1 MSDGFYLGGVV
12 DPATGERG
20 EDPLHYDGGD
30 LTTHGVIVG
39 MTGSGKTGLGIIYLE
54 EALLAGVP
62 TLILDPKGD
71 MTNLLL
77 TFPDLLPE
85 DFRPWIDEAQAR
97 KEGKSV
103 DELAADTAELWR
115 NGLAGWDQ
123 GPDRIR
129 KLRDAADFV
138 VYTPGSSAGVPV
150 NIVGSLRAPGTPFDD
165 EAEAL
170 RDEIEGFVSGLLGL
184 VGIDADPIS
193 SREHILLANL
203 VEHAWR
209 QGQDLD
215 LAALLGQ
222 IQQPPLRK
230 LGVFDIDTFFPE
242 KDRLALAMKLNGLIA
257 SPAFAAWLQGPPLD
271 VGRLLFDDQGRPQ
284 ASVMY
289 LAHLSEEERQFIVTL
304 LLSKV
309 VTWMRQQSGTGDLR
323 ALVYMDEVY
332 GFVPP
337 TANPPAKKPILTLL
351 KQARAFGVGLMLST
365 QNPVDLDYKAMSNAG
380 TWNVGRLQTERDKAR
395 ILEALQSA
403 RGDSDVAELDRTVS
417 GLGKRQ
423 FLLHNTREK
432 QPALFTTRWAM
443 SYLRGPMTKQQV
455 EQLSEAARARLLP
468 EPEAEPATAG
478 EPAAAGAPVAARQAG
493 RSPTA
498 PELGAD
504 ESPVA
509 PTVADGVPVGYLD
522 PAAPWAE
529 AVGAAPGGH
538 RLQAALAARVHLF
551 YDETR
556 ADLKHEEEYEAVFT
570 PLGERF
576 DPETGVAVDYDDRD
590 FRDDPPKGAVYALPE
605 ADLSR
610 KGYFT
615 EAERAIRDW
624 LYRNRSI
631 EIYRCPGLKLYS
643 RAGESREDFAAR
655 CDRVAGEMAD
665 AEIAKERDRFETKLR
680 RLRDQAAAAERRLD
694 ELQVDVSGRRRNEV
708 LEGVGDLLGG
718 LLGGRRS
725 SRSVTR
731 ASRRRS
737 QTRSTEA
744 RLRAAEDKLEDKLA
758 AIQEAEQALYDE
770 VALTTDGWDGKAEV
784 IEAVEVGLE
793 KQDIDVE
800 GVTLAWIPVGS

>member
-1 MSDGFYLGGVV
+1 MSEGFYLGGVV
-12 DPATGERG
+12 DPATGDQGDERV
-20 EDPLHYDGGD
+20 HYDGGD

-62 TLILDPKGD
+62 TLIVDPKGD

-77 TFPDLLPE
+77 TFPDLLPA
-85 DFRPWIDEAQAR
+85 DFEPWVDEAQAR
-97 KEGKSV
+97 KEGKTV
-103 DELAADTAELWR
+103 PELAADTAELWR
-115 NGLAGWDQ
+115 DGLAGWDQ
-123 GPDRIR
+123 GPERIQA
-129 KLRDAADFV
+129 LRDAADFV
-138 VYTPGSSAGVPV
+138 VYTPGSAAGVPV
-150 NIVGSLRAPGTPFDD
+150 NIVGSLQAPGVAFDD

-209 QGQDLD
+209 QGEDLD
-215 LAALLGQ
+215 LAGLLGR

-230 LGVFDIDTFFPE
+230 LGVFDVDTFFPE

-257 SPAFAAWLQGPPLD
+257 SPAFAAWLEGPPLD
-271 VGRLLFDDQGRPQ
+271 VGRLLFDEEGKPQ
-284 ASVMY
+284 ASVVY
-289 LAHLSEEERQFIVTL
+289 LAHLSDEERQFIVTL

-323 ALVYMDEVY
+323 ALVYMDEVF

-351 KQARAFGVGLMLST
+351 KQARAFGVGLLLST

-403 RGDSDVAELDRTVS
+403 RGDSDVAELDRSVS

-423 FLLHNTREK
+423 FLLHNTRE
-432 QPALFTTRWAM
+432 PAPVLFTTRWAM
-443 SYLRGPMTKQQV
+443 SYLRGPLTKEQV
-455 EQLSEAARARLLP
+455 ERLSGEARERL
-468 EPEAEPATAG
+468 AEPAPPPAAAPATATAAAPAEVAA
-478 EPAAAGAPVAARQAG
+478 EPAAPVDEGA
-493 RSPTA
+493 T
-498 PELGAD
+498 
-504 ESPVA
+504 PVA
-509 PTVADGVPVGYLD
+509 PVVAEGIPVAYLD

-529 AVGAAPGGH
+529 AVGAAPGGT
-538 RLQAALAARVHLF
+538 RLQAAIAARVHLF
-551 YDETR
+551 YDEAR
-556 ADLKHEEEYEAVFT
+556 ADLKHDEEYEAVFM

-576 DPETGVAVDYDDRD
+576 DPATGVAVDYDDRD
-590 FRDDPPKGAVYALPE
+590 FRSEPPDGAVYELPE
-605 ADLSR
+605 ADLS
-610 KGYFT
+610 KKTYFT

-631 EIYRCPGLKLYS
+631 EIHRCAPLKLYS
-643 RAGESREDFAAR
+643 RAGEGRDDFAAR
-655 CDRVAGEMAD
+655 CDQAAQDMAD
-665 AEIAKERDRFETKLR
+665 AQVAKERDRFETKLR
-680 RLRDQAAAAERRLD
+680 RLREQAADAERRLD
-694 ELQVDVSGRRRNEV
+694 EMRGTVSDRRRNEV
-708 LEGVGDLLGG
+708 LDGVGSLLGG

-725 SRSVTR
+725 TRALSR

-737 QTRSTEA
+737 ETRRSESQ
-744 RLRAAEDKLEDKLA
+744 LRSVEDKLDQKLA
-758 AIQEAEQALYDE
+758 AIQEMEQDLYDE
-770 VALTTDGWDGKAEV
+770 VAEISDDWEEKAAD
-784 IEAVEVGLE
+784 IETIEVGLE
-793 KQDIDVE
+793 KQDITVA
-800 GVTLAWIPVGS
+800 GLVVVWLPVAHPA

>member
-12 DPATGERG
+12 DPATGERA
-20 EDPLHYDGGD
+20 DDRVLYDGSD

-39 MTGSGKTGLGIIYLE
+39 MTGSGKTGLGVIYLE

-62 TLILDPKGD
+62 TLVIDPKGD

-85 DFRPWIDEAQAR
+85 DFEPWVDEGQAR
-97 KEGKSV
+97 KEDKSV
-103 DELAADTAELWR
+103 AELAADTAELWR

-123 GPDRIR
+123 GPERIQA
-129 KLRDAADFV
+129 LRDAADFV

-150 NIVGSLRAPGTPFDD
+150 NIVGSLAAPAVDFDD

-209 QGQDLD
+209 QGTHLD
-215 LAALLGQ
+215 LASLLGQ
-222 IQQPPLRK
+222 IQQPPFRK

-242 KDRLALAMKLNGLIA
+242 KDRLALAMQLNGLIA
-257 SPAFAAWLQGPPLD
+257 SPAFGAWLEGPPLD
-271 VGRLLFDDQGRPQ
+271 VGRLLFGEDGKPQ
-284 ASVMY
+284 ASIVY
-289 LAHLSEEERQFIVTL
+289 LAHLSDEERQFIVTL

-323 ALVYMDEVY
+323 ALVYMDEVF

-351 KQARAFGVGLMLST
+351 KQARAFGVGLLLST

-403 RGDSDVAELDRTVS
+403 TGATDIGELDKTVS

-423 FLLHNTREK
+423 FVLHNTREK
-432 QPALFTTRWAM
+432 EPALFTTRWAM
-443 SYLRGPMTKQQV
+443 SYLRGPLTKAQV
-455 EQLSEAARARLLP
+455 EQLSGEARKRLAEP
-468 EPEAEPATAG
+468 EP
-478 EPAAAGAPVAARQAG
+478 EPAAAAAADSQESAAA
-493 RSPTA
+493 PTA
-498 PELGAD
+498 AEPRPELADD

-509 PTVADGVPVGYLD
+509 PTVADGVEVAYLD
-522 PAAPWAE
+522 LAAPWAA
-529 AVGAAPGGH
+529 AVGASPGGT
-538 RLQAALAARVHLF
+538 RFQAAIAARVHLF
-551 YDETR
+551 YDETH
-556 ADLKHEEEYEAVFT
+556 ADLKHDEEYEAVFT
-570 PLGERF
+570 PLGKRL
-576 DPETGVAVDYDDRD
+576 DPEVGVAVDFDDRD
-590 FRDDPPKGAVYALPE
+590 FRPDPPEGAVYVLPE
-605 ADLSR
+605 ADLA
-610 KGYFT
+610 KKTYFT
-615 EAERAIRDW
+615 DAERAIRDW
-624 LYRNRSI
+624 LHRNRSI
-631 EIYRCPGLKLYS
+631 EIYKCPGLKLYS
-643 RAGESREDFAAR
+643 RAGEPRDEFAAR
-655 CDRVAGEMAD
+655 CDQAAQDMSD
-665 AEIAKERDRFETKLR
+665 AEIAKQRDRFEAKLR
-680 RLRDQAAAAERRLD
+680 RLRDQAADAERRLD
-694 ELQVDVSGRRRNEV
+694 ELRVDVSGRRRNEV

-725 SRSVTR
+725 SRSMSR
-731 ASRRRS
+731 ATRRRG

-744 RLRAAEDKLEDKLA
+744 RLRTAEDKLGDKLA
-758 AIQEAEQALYDE
+758 AIQDAEQALYDE
-770 VALTTDGWDGKAEV
+770 VAAINDEWEDKAAE
-784 IEAVEVGLE
+784 IEAVEIGLE
-793 KQDIDVE
+793 KQDIDVTD
-800 GVTLAWIPVGS
+800 VVLVWLPVA

>member
-1 MSDGFYLGGVV
+1 MSEGFYLGGVV
-12 DPATGERG
+12 DPATGERSDG
-20 EDPLHYDGGD
+20 PVHYDGGD

-62 TLILDPKGD
+62 TLIVDPKGD

-77 TFPDLLPE
+77 TFPDLLPA
-85 DFRPWIDEAQAR
+85 DFEPWVDDAQAR

-103 DELAADTAELWR
+103 PELAADTAELWR
-115 NGLAGWDQ
+115 DGLAGWDQ
-123 GPDRIR
+123 GPERIQA
-129 KLRDAADFV
+129 LRDAADFV

-150 NIVGSLRAPGTPFDD
+150 NIVGSLQAPAVPFDD

-230 LGVFDIDTFFPE
+230 LGVFDVDTFFPE

-257 SPAFAAWLQGPPLD
+257 SPAFAAWLEGPPLD
-271 VGRLLFDDQGRPQ
+271 VGRLLFDESGKPQ

-289 LAHLSEEERQFIVTL
+289 LAHLSDEERQFIVTL

-323 ALVYMDEVY
+323 ALVYMDEVF

-351 KQARAFGVGLMLST
+351 KQARAFGVGLLLST

-403 RGDSDVAELDRTVS
+403 RGDSDVGKLDRTVS

-423 FLLHNTREK
+423 FLLHNTRESE
-432 QPALFTTRWAM
+432 PVLFTTRWAM
-443 SYLRGPMTKQQV
+443 SYLRGPLTKEQV
-455 EQLSEAARARLLP
+455 ERLSGDARARIA
-468 EPEAEPATAG
+468 EPSPAAPAAPGPAATAPAQEAAEPAAQID
-478 EPAAAGAPVAARQAG
+478 EGA
-493 RSPTA
+493 T
-498 PELGAD
+498 
-504 ESPVA
+504 PVA
-509 PTVADGVPVGYLD
+509 PVVAEGIPVAYLD
-522 PAAPWAE
+522 PAAPWAG
-529 AVGAAPGGH
+529 AVGAAAGGA
-538 RLQAALAARVHLF
+538 RLQAAVAARVHLF
-551 YDETR
+551 YDEAR
-556 ADLKHEEEYEAVFT
+556 ADLKHDEEYEAVFT

-576 DPETGVAVDYDDRD
+576 DPASGVAVDYDDRD
-590 FRDDPPKGAVYALPE
+590 FRAEPPEGAIYELPE
-605 ADLSR
+605 ADLS
-610 KGYFT
+610 KKSYFT

-631 EIYRCPGLKLYS
+631 EIHRCAPLKLYS
-643 RAGESREDFAAR
+643 RAGESRDAFAAR
-655 CDRVAGEMAD
+655 CDQAAQDQAD
-665 AEIAKERDRFETKLR
+665 AQVAKERDRFETKLR
-680 RLRDQAAAAERRLD
+680 RLKDQAAAAERRLD

-725 SRSVTR
+725 TRSVSR
-731 ASRRRS
+731 AGRRRG

-744 RLRAAEDKLEDKLA
+744 RMRAAEDKLEDKLA
-758 AIQEAEQALYDE
+758 EIQDAEQALYDE
-770 VALTTDGWDGKAEV
+770 VAEINDAWEEKAADLET
-784 IEAVEVGLE
+784 IEVGLE
-793 KQDIDVE
+793 KQDITVE
-800 GVTLAWIPVGS
+800 GPTLVWLPVTPPG

>member
-1 MSDGFYLGGVV
+1 MSEGFYLGGAV
-12 DPATGERG
+12 DPATGDRG
-20 EDPLHYDGGD
+20 DEPVHYDGGD

-62 TLILDPKGD
+62 TLIVDPKGD

-77 TFPDLLPE
+77 TFPDLLPA
-85 DFRPWIDEAQAR
+85 DFEPWVDEAQAR
-97 KEGKSV
+97 KEDKSV
-103 DELAADTAELWR
+103 AELAADTAELWR
-115 NGLAGWDQ
+115 DGLAGWDQ
-123 GPDRIR
+123 GPERIR
-129 KLRDAADFV
+129 ALRDAADFV
-138 VYTPGSSAGVPV
+138 VYTPGSAAGVPV
-150 NIVGSLRAPGTPFDD
+150 NIVGSLQAPGVPFDD

-184 VGIDADPIS
+184 VGLDADPIS
-193 SREHILLANL
+193 SREHILLSNL

-215 LAALLGQ
+215 LAGLLSQ

-230 LGVFDIDTFFPE
+230 LGVFDVDTFFPE

-257 SPAFAAWLQGPPLD
+257 SPAFAAWLEGPPLD
-271 VGRLLFDDQGRPQ
+271 VGRLLFDEGGKPQ
-284 ASVMY
+284 ASVVY
-289 LAHLSEEERQFIVTL
+289 LAHLSDEERQFIVTL

-323 ALVYMDEVY
+323 ALVYMDEVF

-351 KQARAFGVGLMLST
+351 KQARAFGVGLLLST

-403 RGDSDVAELDRTVS
+403 RGDTDVAQLDRTVS

-432 QPALFTTRWAM
+432 EPVLFTTRWAM
-443 SYLRGPMTKQQV
+443 SYLRGPLTKEQV
-455 EQLSEAARARLLP
+455 ERLSDDARARLASAP
-468 EPEAEPATAG
+468 P
-478 EPAAAGAPVAARQAG
+478 PAAAAAPGAGAPAAARADT
-493 RSPTA
+493 PP
-498 PELGAD
+498 PEAVDEGAT
-504 ESPVA
+504 PVA
-509 PTVADGVPVGYLD
+509 PVVAEGIPAAYLD

-529 AVGAAPGGH
+529 AVGAAPGGT
-538 RLQAALAARVHLF
+538 RLRAAIAARVHLF
-551 YDETR
+551 YDEAR
-556 ADLKHEEEYEAVFT
+556 AELKHDEEYEAVFT

-590 FRDDPPKGAVYALPE
+590 FRPEPPEGAVYELPE
-605 ADLSR
+605 ADLS
-610 KGYFT
+610 KKSYFG

-624 LYRNRSI
+624 LYRHRSI
-631 EIYRCPGLKLYS
+631 EIHRCAPLKLYS
-643 RAGESREDFAAR
+643 RAGESRDDFAAR
-655 CDRVAGEMAD
+655 CDQAAQEMAD
-665 AEIAKERDRFETKLR
+665 AQVAKERDRFETKLR
-680 RLRDQAAAAERRLD
+680 RLREQAAAAERRLD
-694 ELQVDVSGRRRNEV
+694 ELRVDVSGRRRNEV

-725 SRSVTR
+725 TRSFGR

-744 RLRAAEDKLEDKLA
+744 RLRAAEDKVEDKLA
-758 AIQEAEQALYDE
+758 EIQDAEQALYDE
-770 VALTTDGWDGKAEV
+770 VAEINDSWEEKAADLET
-784 IEAVEVGLE
+784 IEVGLE
-793 KQDIDVE
+793 KQDITVE
-800 GVTLAWIPVGS
+800 GLTLVWLPVTR